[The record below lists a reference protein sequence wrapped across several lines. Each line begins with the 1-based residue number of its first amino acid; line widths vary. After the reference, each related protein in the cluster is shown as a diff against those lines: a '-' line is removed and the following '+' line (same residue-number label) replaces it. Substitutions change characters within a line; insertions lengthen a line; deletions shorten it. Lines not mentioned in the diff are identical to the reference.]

1 MSNFLGKIF
10 SKNTLKLVAALS
22 IPAGLTYF
30 WYFSNEQARIEMESY
45 KKEQKENPMQDRVAI
60 DNYEL
65 KEVDDSN
72 NLRWHLT
79 AKTGTMLTATK
90 DVTLTEVIVEYYKD
104 NKIKMRLSAPTGVAN
119 EATRKVSLD
128 SNKSSRVVA
137 EGEPGKGRM
146 ESSRLELSKKN
157 QFVATGGVNIDMPGV
172 AKVTG
177 NQAVGEFVKGGIHNV
192 KVIGNTHS
200 LVSI

>member
-1 MSNFLGKIF
+1 MSFLGKIF
-10 SKNTLKLVAALS
+10 SKNTLKFVAALS

-30 WYFSNEQARIEMESY
+30 WYYSNEQARIEMESY
-45 KKEQKENPMQDRVAI
+45 QKEQKENPSQDRVAI

-65 KEVDDSN
+65 KEVDDN
-72 NLRWHLT
+72 NTLRWHLV
-79 AKTGTMLTATK
+79 AKTGTMVTATK
-90 DVTLTEVIVEYYKD
+90 DVNLTEVVIEYYKD
-104 NKIKMRLSAPTGVAN
+104 NKIKMRLTAPTGVAN

-128 SNKSSRVVA
+128 SNKVARVIA

-146 ESSRLELSKKN
+146 ESSKLELTKKN
-157 QFVATGGVNIDMPGV
+157 QFTASGGVNIDMPGV

-177 NQAVGEFVKGGIHNV
+177 NQAVGELGKGGIQNV

-200 LVSI
+200 IVSI

>member
-1 MSNFLGKIF
+1 MSFLGKIF
-10 SKNTLKLVAALS
+10 SKNTLKFVAALS

-30 WYFSNEQARIEMESY
+30 WYYSNEQARIEMESY
-45 KKEQKENPMQDRVAI
+45 QKEQKENPSQDRVAI

-65 KEVDDSN
+65 KEVDDN
-72 NLRWHLT
+72 NTLRWHLV
-79 AKTGTMLTATK
+79 AKTGTMVTATK
-90 DVTLTEVIVEYYKD
+90 DVNLTEVVIEYYKD
-104 NKIKMRLSAPTGVAN
+104 NKVKMRLTAPTGVAN

-128 SNKSSRVVA
+128 SNKVARVIA

-146 ESSRLELSKKN
+146 ESSKLELTKKN
-157 QFVATGGVNIDMPGV
+157 QFTASGGVNIDMPGV

-177 NQAVGEFVKGGIHNV
+177 NQAVGEFSKGGIHNV

-200 LVSI
+200 IVNI

>member
-1 MSNFLGKIF
+1 MSFFGKIF
-10 SKNTLKLVAALS
+10 SKSTLKFVAALS

-30 WYFSNEQARIEMESY
+30 WYYSNEQARIEMESY
-45 KKEQKENPMQDRVAI
+45 KKEQQENPSQDRVSI

-72 NLRWHLT
+72 TLRWHLV
-79 AKTGTMLTATK
+79 AKTGTMVSATK
-90 DVTLTEVIVEYYKD
+90 DVNLTEVVIEYYKD
-104 NKIKMRLSAPTGVAN
+104 NQIKMRLTAPTGVAN
-119 EATRKVSLD
+119 ETTRKVSLD
-128 SNKSSRVVA
+128 SNKVTRVIA

-146 ESSRLELSKKN
+146 ESSRLELTKKN
-157 QFVATGGVNIDMPGV
+157 QFTASGGVNIDMPGV

-177 NQAVGEFVKGGIHNV
+177 NQAVGEFGKGGIHNV

-200 LVSI
+200 ILNI